1 MWSGRAR
8 KSLTGVLI
16 GVGAAHARLLSIA
29 GFLDGPPSA
38 VARCRL
44 ASHNWFFK
52 RSQRR
57 PCAYTHTAPL
67 SHSRLFVSVCLLS
80 PRSFFFF
87 FFTVL
92 SYNRQS
98 PHESNS
104 STLLGDRRLSERK
117 SGPHL
122 RLPPRTRSI
131 LDAILEIGRVFAQF
145 SLLPSLFAFFPVS
158 WEDAEDSGL
167 DSRGWWLVAS

>member
-16 GVGAAHARLLSIA
+16 EVGAAHARLLSIA

-104 STLLGDRRLSERK
+104 STLLGDRRLSEK
-117 SGPHL
+117 VWPSPT
-122 RLPPRTRSI
+122 PSSSNSIDPRDRPSFR
-131 LDAILEIGRVFAQF
+131 AIFPFAF
-145 SLLPSLFAFFPVS
+145 SFRLLPCFL
-158 WEDAEDSGL
+158 GGR
-167 DSRGWWLVAS
+167 RGFRP

>member
-104 STLLGDRRLSERK
+104 STLLGDRRLSEK
-117 SGPHL
+117 VWPSPT
-122 RLPPRTRSI
+122 PSSSNSIDPRRDPRDRPSFR
-131 LDAILEIGRVFAQF
+131 AIFPFAF
-145 SLLPSLFAFFPVS
+145 SFRLLPCFL
-158 WEDAEDSGL
+158 GGR
-167 DSRGWWLVAS
+167 RGFRP

>member
-67 SHSRLFVSVCLLS
+67 SLSSLRFGVSPLS
-80 PRSFFFF
+80 SFLFFF

-92 SYNRQS
+92 SYNRRTRVT
-98 PHESNS
+98 P
-104 STLLGDRRLSERK
+104 LLYSGTVGSLRK